1 MKETLEVRNIGA
13 IRNTGVLEISPL
25 TVFIGSSASGKS
37 TLMKILILMRYIY
50 KRYNIRNYI
59 KNSHVDD
66 TIFYIRFNDYLR
78 DDIKQVVNKTTSYI
92 RYSVC
97 VNGNDYVLTYEN
109 GKLSMSSTI
118 PDEDLCYTKEVWV
131 SENRGAIATL
141 SSQGSLA
148 KNASLGFFFD
158 ETFSD
163 FDAATDLVKHY
174 DLNYVGLNMDVVRG
188 GNNQKKFIL
197 KPQDDSYEPFELR
210 HASSGIQSTAPLMVL
225 VRYFSHEFSFKN
237 SQQRNIIDELFK
249 RDLTTKYKPE
259 MELADVPKV
268 VHIHVEEPELSLDP
282 RSQRKFIDEL
292 VALAFMKKASD
303 RSLELV
309 FATHSPFILNHL
321 NVLLR
326 RNQAQPHVKP
336 ENLSVYTICDGTAQ
350 SLKAQDLD
358 TGEFVIDSMDLSEP
372 LADIF
377 NEYRGLENART
388 TR

>member
-1 MKETLEVRNIGA
+1 MKEKLEIRNVGA
-13 IRNTGVLEISPL
+13 IKNTGVLDISPL

-78 DDIKQVVNKTTSYI
+78 DDIKQVVKKTSYI
-92 RYSVC
+92 RYTVC
-97 VNGNDYVLTYEN
+97 VNDNEYVLTYEK
-109 GKLSMSSTI
+109 GKLSMSSNI
-118 PDEDLCYTKEVWV
+118 PDNDLCYTKEVWV

-148 KNASLGFFFD
+148 KNASLGFYFD
-158 ETFSD
+158 ETFND
-163 FDAATDLVKHY
+163 FDAATDSVKHY
-174 DLNYVGLNMDVVRG
+174 DLNYVGLDMDVVKG
-188 GNNQKKFIL
+188 GNNQKKFLL
-197 KPQDDSYEPFELR
+197 KPQDNSYDSFELR
-210 HASSGIQSTAPLMVL
+210 HASSGIQSTAPLMAL

-282 RSQRKFIDEL
+282 RSQRRLIDEI
-292 VALAFMKKASD
+292 VKLAFINKAED

-326 RNQAQPHVKP
+326 RKP
-336 ENLSVYTICDGTAQ
+336 EQASIAPEMLSVYTMCDGTAQ
-350 SLKAQDLD
+350 NLKAQDLD
-358 TGEFVIDSMDLSEP
+358 TGEYVVDSMDLSEP

-377 NEYRGLENART
+377 EEYKGLGDERF

>member
-1 MKETLEVRNIGA
+1 MKEKLEVRNVGA
-13 IRNTGVLEISPL
+13 LKNTGILEISPL

-37 TLMKILILMRYIY
+37 TLMKILVLMRYIY

-78 DDIKQVVNKTTSYI
+78 DDIKQVVQKTSYI
-92 RYSVC
+92 RYTVC
-97 VNGNDYVLTYEN
+97 VNDNEYVLTYEK
-109 GKLSMSSTI
+109 GKLSMSSNI

-148 KNASLGFFFD
+148 KNASLGFYFD

-174 DLNYVGLNMDVVRG
+174 DLNYVGLDMDVVKG
-188 GNNQKKFIL
+188 GNNQKKFLL
-197 KPQDDSYEPFELR
+197 KPKDDSYDSFELR
-210 HASSGIQSTAPLMVL
+210 HASSGIQSTASLMAL
-225 VRYFSHEFSFKN
+225 VRYFSREFSFKN

-282 RSQRKFIDEL
+282 RSQRRFIDEI
-292 VALAFMKKASD
+292 VKLAFINKAED

-326 RNQAQPHVKP
+326 RKPDQAHIDPDM
-336 ENLSVYTICDGTAQ
+336 LSVYTICDGTAQ
-350 SLKAQDLD
+350 NLKAQDLD
-358 TGEFVIDSMDLSEP
+358 TGEYVVDSMDLSEP

-377 NEYRGLENART
+377 EEYKGLGDERF